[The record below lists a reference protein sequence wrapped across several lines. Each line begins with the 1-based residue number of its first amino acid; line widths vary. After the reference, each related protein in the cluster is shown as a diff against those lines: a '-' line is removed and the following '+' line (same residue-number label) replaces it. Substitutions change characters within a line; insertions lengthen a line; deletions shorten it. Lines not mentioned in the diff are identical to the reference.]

1 VEQNKSIK
9 GNIYNPSL
17 GEFQKGTLFYNERI
31 ENFIADDS
39 ISEMQFVLPGLIDAH
54 VHIESSML
62 SPLEYSVESLKHGV
76 VACISDPHEIA
87 NVCGVD
93 GIDYMVYSASQTPMK
108 IFTGAP
114 SCVPATDKE
123 TSGGIIGVDEIDEL
137 FKNNKCS
144 NLAEMMNYPGVLFDD
159 PFVLQKIDLAIRY
172 NKCID
177 GHAPLLTGEPL
188 KKYIS
193 KGITTDHE
201 CTTLKEALEKIDLG
215 MKIMLR
221 ESSASKDFDHLDQ
234 LIALKPNAAMF
245 CTDDCHPDDLQK
257 GYIDKLFQRA
267 VKKGYSIENIC
278 KAASINSIKHY
289 NLPVGKLEIDD
300 CADFIVVNNLSDFKI
315 LKTIINGEEVFDG
328 ENVFIEKKP
337 IPEIN
342 KFFINNVSLSDLK
355 VDVLL
360 GNLLNV
366 IQVIPD
372 SLTTKHLIYKVTDP
386 IESFESSIQDDIL
399 KIVVVNRYT
408 KAKPSLGFINGFG
421 LKKGAIGGSVAHDSH
436 NIIVVGTD
444 DQSILA
450 AIRLIQQEK
459 GGLVV
464 INENE
469 QKILP
474 LPIGGLMSDKDC
486 TAVAREYSVLNG
498 DVKEM
503 GSRLKAPFMTL
514 AFMALLVIPELKIG
528 DKGLFDVNKFSLIDL
543 KS

>member
-9 GNIYNPSL
+9 GNIYNPST
-17 GEFQKGTLFYNERI
+17 GEFRKGILFYNERI
-31 ENFIADDS
+31 EKFIADDS
-39 ISEMQFVLPGLIDAH
+39 ISETQYVLPGLIDAH

-123 TSGGIIGVDEIDEL
+123 TSGGIIGVDEIEEL
-137 FKNNKCS
+137 FKNNKCFH
-144 NLAEMMNYPGVLFDD
+144 LAEMMNYPGVLFDD
-159 PFVLQKIDLAIRY
+159 QFVLEKINLAYRY

-177 GHAPLLTGEPL
+177 GHAPMLNGEQL
-188 KKYIS
+188 KKYIN

-201 CTTLKEALEKIDLG
+201 CTTLEEALEKIDLG

-221 ESSASKDFDHLDQ
+221 ESSASKDFDHLDR
-234 LIALKPNAAMF
+234 LIELKPDAAMF

-267 VKKGYSIENIC
+267 VKKGYSITTIC
-278 KAASINSIKHY
+278 KAASINAIKHY

-300 CADFIVVNNLSDFKI
+300 CADFIVVNNLSDFNV

-328 ENVFIEKKP
+328 KDVFIKKKH

-342 KFFINNVSLSDLK
+342 KFFINDVYLDELK
-355 VDVLL
+355 VEVFP

-372 SLTTKHLIYKVTDP
+372 SLATKQLTYNVTDHV
-386 IESFESSIQDDIL
+386 ESFESSIQDDIL
-399 KIVVVNRYT
+399 KIVVVNRYA
-408 KAKPSLGFINGFG
+408 KAKPSIGFIKGFG

-450 AIRLIQQEK
+450 AIRLIQLEK

-469 QKILP
+469 QIVLP

-486 TAVAREYSVLNG
+486 ATVAHEYSVLNCK
-498 DVKEM
+498 VKEM
-503 GSRLKAPFMTL
+503 GSSLKAPFMTL
-514 AFMALLVIPELKIG
+514 AFMALLVIPELKIS

-543 KS
+543 KC